1 MANNTEDIKWLYG
14 KLKDK
19 GYDIGSQQEFTASL
33 ANETDREWYYN
44 KAVGMGLNVGSKD
57 DFNSLYAP
65 AADPTPQPQQA
76 QPTQAAQPQPTK
88 PTQPTWQPAEQE
100 KIRMAYNLNSI
111 VSDFNKRSRA
121 RVEQARRVAERNT
134 PEGRKKLKV
143 AKFQAQLAGTPTQV
157 LGLTTDVSPAPDNGQ
172 GGGATGDQPKPLL
185 SGQSPVPYMVVE
197 VDGQRK
203 TQWLLPDGTLT
214 TDFAEADRAEYGA
227 RRIRLMNQFVGRM
240 KENGLD
246 PAKQEDVQRQ
256 AQLDYEAPMR
266 KVLDKVWA
274 QAEQDDKCI

>member
-185 SGQSPVPYMVVE
+185 SGQSRTTIRDSVLTNSERELYLCQQKESWVITSLCPMSI
-197 VDGQRK
+197 QRHGRV
-203 TQWLLPDGTLT
+203 T
-214 TDFAEADRAEYGA
+214 RINA
-227 RRIRLMNQFVGRM
+227 RQTAISH
-240 KENGLD
+240 
-246 PAKQEDVQRQ
+246 
-256 AQLDYEAPMR
+256 
-266 KVLDKVWA
+266 
-274 QAEQDDKCI
+274 